1 MARLSILVSD
11 TSTGQCG
18 DHGHSHCVC
27 VAGNGIGEA
36 GAASLVPALRE
47 MNQLQ
52 SLNLESKQ
60 HTGSGSCGAECGG

>member
-1 MARLSILVSD
+1 MARSSILVSD

-27 VAGNGIGEA
+27 VADNKIGKA
-36 GAASLVPALRE
+36 GAASLVLALCE

-52 SLNLESKQ
+52 SLNLDSKQ
-60 HTGSGSCGAECGG
+60 HTGGGSCGAECGG